1 MSDKLK
7 SEIIQKLINN
17 KQYDVVVDYS
27 RITFGKEIVITE
39 YCCDDIRMFK
49 KGDVVHVLCPKE
61 MSIVQENALIDS
73 ISNGEIFKEADDID
87 NTAKYIELKT
97 LPHNAIINKGKIPP
111 KKLRIII
118 SLALGCIDKE
128 DGCSSEIDDASIETS
143 VNMVHDVLKK
153 DSSVSKTLDE
163 YLGHKDIDDSIDDAS
178 IRRDIAQIQ
187 KEIES
192 INDVSNEDVIT
203 DEDFDYLELTFDDD
217 DNVSDKY
224 KDSDDDYVDEGF
236 ITRRPKKLKQI
247 PRDIIPYISIEM
259 NSIQD
264 TNDQAMLSGYTC
276 AKLELVDFYLNV
288 IDTNDD
294 RYIVPHNRQYL
305 VNMQTELNKLLS
317 QILRIRPINRNDRV
331 WRVNVNYPEDWRG

>member
-1 MSDKLK
+1 MSNKLR

-27 RITFGKEIVITE
+27 RIAFGKEIVITE

-61 MSIVQENALIDS
+61 MSIVQENTLIES
-73 ISNGEIFKEADDID
+73 ISDGEIFKEADDID
-87 NTAKYIELKT
+87 NTARYIELKT
-97 LPHNAIINKGKIPP
+97 LPYNAIINKGKTPP

-118 SLALGCIDKE
+118 SLMLGCIDKS
-128 DGCSSEIDDASIETS
+128 GHSNEIDDASVETS

-163 YLGHKDIDDSIDDAS
+163 YLGHKNVDDSIDDAS

-203 DEDFDYLELTFDDD
+203 DEDFDYLELTFGDNTFDNEYNDDD
-217 DNVSDKY
+217 DY
-224 KDSDDDYVDEGF
+224 IGEGF
-236 ITRRPKKLKQI
+236 MTRRPKKLKPI
-247 PRDIIPYISIEM
+247 PRDIIPYITIEM
-259 NSIQD
+259 NAIQD

-288 IDTNDD
+288 IDTKDD

-305 VNMQTELNKLLS
+305 VTMQNELSRLLS

>member
-1 MSDKLK
+1 MSNRLK

-27 RITFGKEIVITE
+27 RITFGKEIFITE

-61 MSIVQENALIDS
+61 MSIVQENTLIES

-128 DGCSSEIDDASIETS
+128 DGYSSEIDDAAIETS

-192 INDVSNEDVIT
+192 INDVSNEDIIT

-217 DNVSDKY
+217 TVSDKY
-224 KDSDDDYVDEGF
+224 NDDDDDYVGEGF

-259 NSIQD
+259 NAIKD

-305 VNMQTELNKLLS
+305 VTMQTELNKLLS
-317 QILRIRPINRNDRV
+317 QILRIKPINRNDRV

>member
-1 MSDKLK
+1 MSNKLR

-27 RITFGKEIVITE
+27 RIAFGKEIVITE

-61 MSIVQENALIDS
+61 MSIVQENTLIES
-73 ISNGEIFKEADDID
+73 ISDGEIFKEADDID
-87 NTAKYIELKT
+87 NTARYIELKT
-97 LPHNAIINKGKIPP
+97 LPYNAIINKGKTPP

-118 SLALGCIDKE
+118 SLMLGCIDKS
-128 DGCSSEIDDASIETS
+128 GHSNEIDDASVETS

-163 YLGHKDIDDSIDDAS
+163 YLGHKNVDDSIDDAS

-203 DEDFDYLELTFDDD
+203 DEDFDYLELTFGDNTFDNEYNDDD
-217 DNVSDKY
+217 DY
-224 KDSDDDYVDEGF
+224 IGEGF
-236 ITRRPKKLKQI
+236 MTRRPKKLKPI
-247 PRDIIPYISIEM
+247 PRDIIPYITIEM
-259 NSIQD
+259 NAIQD

-288 IDTNDD
+288 IDTKDD

-305 VNMQTELNKLLS
+305 VTMQNELNRLLS
-317 QILRIRPINRNDRV
+317 QILRIKPINRNDRV

>member
-1 MSDKLK
+1 MSNRLK

-61 MSIVQENALIDS
+61 MSIVQENTLIES

-118 SLALGCIDKE
+118 SLALGGIDKE
-128 DGCSSEIDDASIETS
+128 DGYSSEIDDAAIETS

-217 DNVSDKY
+217 TVSDKY
-224 KDSDDDYVDEGF
+224 KDDDYVDEGF

-259 NSIQD
+259 NAIQD

-305 VNMQTELNKLLS
+305 VTMQTELNKLLS
-317 QILRIRPINRNDRV
+317 QILRIKPINRNDRV

>member
-1 MSDKLK
+1 MSNRLK

-61 MSIVQENALIDS
+61 MSIVQENTLIES

-128 DGCSSEIDDASIETS
+128 DGYSSEIDDASIETS

-217 DNVSDKY
+217 TVSDKY
-224 KDSDDDYVDEGF
+224 KDDDYVDEGF

-259 NSIQD
+259 NAIQD

-305 VNMQTELNKLLS
+305 VTMQTELNKLLS
-317 QILRIRPINRNDRV
+317 QILRIKPINRNDRV

>member
-1 MSDKLK
+1 MSNKLR

-27 RITFGKEIVITE
+27 RIAFGKEIVITE

-61 MSIVQENALIDS
+61 MSIVQENTLIES
-73 ISNGEIFKEADDID
+73 ISDDEIFKKADDID
-87 NTAKYIELKT
+87 NTARYIELKT
-97 LPHNAIINKGKIPP
+97 LPYNAIINKGKTPP

-118 SLALGCIDKE
+118 SLMLGCIDKE
-128 DGCSSEIDDASIETS
+128 NGHPNEIDDASVETS

-153 DSSVSKTLDE
+153 GSSVSKTLDE
-163 YLGHKDIDDSIDDAS
+163 YLGHKNIDDSIDDAS

-203 DEDFDYLELTFDDD
+203 DEDFDYLELTFGDNTFDNEYNDDD
-217 DNVSDKY
+217 DY
-224 KDSDDDYVDEGF
+224 IGEGF
-236 ITRRPKKLKQI
+236 MTRRPKKLKQI
-247 PRDIIPYISIEM
+247 PRDIIPYITIEM
-259 NSIQD
+259 NAIQD

-288 IDTNDD
+288 IDTKDD

-305 VNMQTELNKLLS
+305 VTMQNELSRLLS

>member
-39 YCCDDIRMFK
+39 YCCDAIRMFK

-61 MSIVQENALIDS
+61 MSIVQENTLIDS
-73 ISNGEIFKEADDID
+73 ISNGEIFNEADDID

-128 DGCSSEIDDASIETS
+128 DGYSSEIDDAAIETS

-217 DNVSDKY
+217 TVIDKY

-317 QILRIRPINRNDRV
+317 QILRIKPINRNDRV

>member
-1 MSDKLK
+1 MSNKLR

-27 RITFGKEIVITE
+27 RIAFGKEIVITE

-61 MSIVQENALIDS
+61 MSIVQENTLIES
-73 ISNGEIFKEADDID
+73 ISDGEIFKKADDID
-87 NTAKYIELKT
+87 NTARYIELKT
-97 LPHNAIINKGKIPP
+97 LPYNAIINKGKTPP
-111 KKLRIII
+111 KKLKIII
-118 SLALGCIDKE
+118 SLMLGCIDKE
-128 DGCSSEIDDASIETS
+128 SGHSNEIDDASVETS

-153 DSSVSKTLDE
+153 GSSVSKTLDE
-163 YLGHKDIDDSIDDAS
+163 YLGHKNIDDSIDDAS

-203 DEDFDYLELTFDDD
+203 NEDFDYLELTFGDNTFDNEYNDDD
-217 DNVSDKY
+217 DY
-224 KDSDDDYVDEGF
+224 IGEGF
-236 ITRRPKKLKQI
+236 MTRRPKKLKPI
-247 PRDIIPYISIEM
+247 PRDIIPYITIEM
-259 NSIQD
+259 NAIQD

-288 IDTNDD
+288 IDTKDD

-305 VNMQTELNKLLS
+305 VTMQNELNRLLS